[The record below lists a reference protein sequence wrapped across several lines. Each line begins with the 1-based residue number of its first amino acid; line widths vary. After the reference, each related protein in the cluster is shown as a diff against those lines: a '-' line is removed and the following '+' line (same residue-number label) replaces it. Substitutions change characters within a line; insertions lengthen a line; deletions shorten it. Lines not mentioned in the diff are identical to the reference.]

1 MYGVI
6 GSFSL
11 FLFYIWER
19 FHDVDLVEFFHAR
32 VLEAPVAPLVPIFD
46 QFHVFP
52 SHAALLTIY
61 FTQHGE
67 MREAFISLA
76 GLTVIVLFAIL
87 AVYLLGKK
95 YLLLWQLAQEGE
107 GVRKTSLLARNVGPS
122 LIHSTP
128 TVLSAMFRK
137 EVVAFTRN
145 SRGQLWLGFILLIW
159 AMQTASNFLLLH
171 GLGAERVSSPFAPSV
186 VGILQFVVVLYF
198 VAMFVLRFAFP
209 SFSVERKTAWIIG
222 SAPVN
227 LSTVFV
233 SKLFFFGVL
242 FAMLSALFVSL
253 NALIL
258 GLSFETSTLLVFGVM
273 SASFFLTVLGLT
285 IGAIFPN
292 DETDDPEVL
301 TTTLPGLGFILGTIV
316 YGALGAFCLRALLV
330 HNTPVFFIAFILCS
344 FVCIFALTFLARKAT
359 ASLSLE

>member
-1 MYGVI
+1 
-6 GSFSL
+6 
-11 FLFYIWER
+11 
-19 FHDVDLVEFFHAR
+19 
-32 VLEAPVAPLVPIFD
+32 
-46 QFHVFP
+46 
-52 SHAALLTIY
+52 
-61 FTQHGE
+61 
-67 MREAFISLA
+67 
-76 GLTVIVLFAIL
+76 
-87 AVYLLGKK
+87 
-95 YLLLWQLAQEGE
+95 
-107 GVRKTSLLARNVGPS
+107 
-122 LIHSTP
+122 
-128 TVLSAMFRK
+128 
-137 EVVAFTRN
+137 
-145 SRGQLWLGFILLIW
+145 
-159 AMQTASNFLLLH
+159 MQTASNFLLLH